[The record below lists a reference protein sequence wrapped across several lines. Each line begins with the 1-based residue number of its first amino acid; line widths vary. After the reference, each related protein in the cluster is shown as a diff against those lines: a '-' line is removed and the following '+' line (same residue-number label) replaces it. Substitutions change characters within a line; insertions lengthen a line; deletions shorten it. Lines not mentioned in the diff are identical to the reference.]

1 MQETKNRRLSIL
13 LGALCC
19 VTVLVYFLG
28 RDNGTVDVDRDMF
41 RNYDQKAIDQV
52 VLESRTGKVE
62 LKFNGSKWKVN
73 NKFDADASMIQVLFA
88 TLQQAEPKRPLPS
101 TIQDSVSRELK
112 QNGVKVSLFSAG
124 KPEATFYS
132 GGNAQKTQAYF
143 RLENGEEKPYLVT
156 IPGYRVYVA
165 GIFEVEEK
173 DWMDKLVFGFN
184 WRNFESLEAQFPNE
198 PSADFEVIFRDNYFA
213 VQGLAEVDTSK
224 LNDFLDDVSLLT
236 VEKYSNGGVLV
247 DTTAKSSSAMVI
259 TVRDIGKRSYTL
271 KLYKPRSDSGPLIP
285 GLINGTHWAYFSPA
299 KVQNIFKR
307 KGFFEKG

>member
-1 MQETKNRRLSIL
+1 MQETKNKRLAIL
-13 LGALCC
+13 FGALCC
-19 VTVLVYFLG
+19 VTALVYFLG
-28 RDNGTVDVDRDMF
+28 KDNGTVDVDRDMF
-41 RNYDQKAIDQV
+41 RNYDQKAVDQV

-73 NKFDADASMIQVLFA
+73 NQFDADASMIQVLFA

-112 QNGVKVSLFSAG
+112 QNGVKVSLFSSG
-124 KPEATFYS
+124 SPETTFYA

-143 RLENGEEKPYLVT
+143 RLENGDEKPYLVT

-165 GIFEVEEK
+165 GIFEAEEK
-173 DWMDKLVFGFN
+173 DWKDKLVFGFN

-198 PSADFEVIFRDNYFA
+198 PSDDFEVIFQDNYFA
-213 VQGLAEVDTSK
+213 VQGLATVDTSK

-236 VEKYSNGGVLV
+236 VEEYSNGGVLV
-247 DTTAKSSSAMVI
+247 DTTSKSSSAMII
-259 TVRDIGKRSYTL
+259 TVRDIGQRSYTL
-271 KLYKPRSDSGPLIP
+271 KLYKPRSDGGPLIP
-285 GLINGTHWAYFSPA
+285 GLINGTDWAYFSPA

-307 KGFFEKG
+307 KGFFEKV